1 MKTLLTVTTTVS
13 RVMFTV
19 AGLALTASMVLTCS
33 DVILRIF
40 KRPIMGTYEL
50 VGILGAIMVG
60 FAIPQT
66 TRVQGHVIMDFIT
79 VKLPEALQA
88 LFRVVTRVLGAGLF
102 FILGWNL
109 WILGD
114 DFLKSGETT
123 MTLGWPFYPVAY
135 GLAICCMIESVVLL
149 VEIFERR
156 RTEP

>member
-1 MKTLLTVTTTVS
+1 MKTLVALTTTVS
-13 RVMFTV
+13 RVMFTI
-19 AGLALTASMVLTCS
+19 AGIAMTASVVLTCS

-40 KRPIMGTYEL
+40 RRPIMGTYEL

-66 TRVQGHVIMDFIT
+66 TRVQGHVIMDFLT
-79 VKLPEALQA
+79 TKLPEAWQTL
-88 LFRVVTRVLGAGLF
+88 LRVVTRLLGVGLF
-102 FILGWNL
+102 FIMGWNL
-109 WILGD
+109 WILGN

-135 GLAICCMIESVVLL
+135 GLAICCLIECVVLL

-156 RTEP
+156 RVEP